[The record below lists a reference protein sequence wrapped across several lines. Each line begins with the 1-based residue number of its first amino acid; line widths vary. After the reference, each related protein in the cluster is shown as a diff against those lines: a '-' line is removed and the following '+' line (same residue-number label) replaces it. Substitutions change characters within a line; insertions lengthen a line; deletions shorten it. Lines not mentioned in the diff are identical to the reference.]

1 MVLNNIEKL
10 LEKYEN
16 GETSLKEEHLLKNY
30 FSSDTVA
37 PHLEVYKPMFA
48 YFLVNKQEQFTKDV
62 PLNPDSYRDKRT
74 FNYKWISV
82 AAVAVLMLG
91 FYFNKPIVSSYN
103 EYTYGTYSEPE
114 EALNELE
121 NALAMISSHFNK
133 GASTAKFNKGV
144 STVSYLN
151 EVNKGTSALGYLNEL
166 ENTTRIIFKKRNN

>member
-16 GETSLKEEHLLKNY
+16 GETSLKEEQQLKHY
-30 FSSDTVA
+30 FTQETVA
-37 PHLEVYKPMFA
+37 PHLEIYKPMFA

-62 PLNPDSYRDKRT
+62 PLETKRN

-91 FYFNKPIVSSYN
+91 FYFGTSFYGS
-103 EYTYGTYSEPE
+103 ELGTYEDPQL
-114 EALNELE
+114 AFNEFSKSME
-121 NALAMISSHFNK
+121 MISSKFNK
-133 GASTAKFNKGV
+133 GA

-151 EVNKGTSALGYLNEL
+151 EVNKGTSTLGYLNEV
-166 ENTTRIIFKKRNN
+166 ENTTRIIFK